1 MSYQILSSWHK
12 EQTQLVHCF
21 GERNIQEKCIKM
33 NVMLVKCI
41 CILKNNNNSEY
52 IHIQNFTQ
60 SFI

>member
-1 MSYQILSSWHK
+1 M
-12 EQTQLVHCF
+12 QLVHCF